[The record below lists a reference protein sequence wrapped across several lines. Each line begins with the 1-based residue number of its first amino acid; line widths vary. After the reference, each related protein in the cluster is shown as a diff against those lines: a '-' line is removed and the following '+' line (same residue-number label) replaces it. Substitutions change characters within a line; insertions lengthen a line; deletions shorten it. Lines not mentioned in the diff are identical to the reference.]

1 MPRFIDSLKI
11 YILMSRGGGGGN
23 PIAGG
28 GKGIFVSSTKH
39 SVKMHTKHSTL
50 LWDVDYKR
58 SPFFLRDS
66 GGNETPVRV
75 KITPRE
81 MGETRRRERKMRDY
95 RQSPSF

>member
-23 PIAGG
+23 PIAGRRNA
-28 GKGIFVSSTKH
+28 IFVSSTKH

-66 GGNETPVRV
+66 EGT
-75 KITPRE
+75 K
-81 MGETRRRERKMRDY
+81 
-95 RQSPSF
+95 RQCA

>member
-11 YILMSRGGGGGN
+11 YILMSRGGGGN
-23 PIAGG
+23 PIAGR
-28 GKGIFVSSTKH
+28 KNAIFVSSTKH

-75 KITPRE
+75 KNTPRE
-81 MGETRRRERKMRDY
+81 MGETRRRQRKMRDY